1 MFTYIYKGA
10 SHSNTSAEYMQNL
23 GMDQEQIDS
32 VLNQQQFELSQ
43 NVVRREAAYAKES
56 DPLYMEAQFDGTP
69 ESLQKWRDKVAEIK
83 ARYPLPESTAENA

>member
-43 NVVRREAAYAKES
+43 NVVKREAAYAKES

-83 ARYPLPESTAENA
+83 ARYPLPASTAENA

>member
-83 ARYPLPESTAENA
+83 ARYPLPASTAENA